1 MGNNGKQFGE
11 LTVRKN
17 TELQKILD
25 FSYINYITFSLISQ
39 IYYRKT
45 FFFSLCSARIMLQA
59 QFLQRKK
66 GITT

>member
-25 FSYINYITFSLISQ
+25 FSYINYITFSLIGQ
-39 IYYRKT
+39 IYYRKNI
-45 FFFSLCSARIMLQA
+45 FFLAL
-59 QFLQRKK
+59 
-66 GITT
+66 